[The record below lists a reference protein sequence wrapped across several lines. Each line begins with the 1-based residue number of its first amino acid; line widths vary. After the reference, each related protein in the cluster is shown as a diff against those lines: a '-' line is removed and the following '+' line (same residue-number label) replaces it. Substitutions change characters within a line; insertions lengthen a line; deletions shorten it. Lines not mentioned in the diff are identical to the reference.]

1 VGLGAT
7 GGGITATYCDART
20 GVERRGEDYDRA
32 WPSHGF
38 RGTEDNVRDEFEEA
52 TRRGQPEEDAT
63 REAVE
68 EEERTGGTGGTKDNV
83 QDEWDET
90 QRR

>member
-1 VGLGAT
+1 MT
-7 GGGITATYCDART
+7 ERRT
-20 GVERRGEDYDRA
+20 GSG
-32 WPSHGF
+32 
-38 RGTEDNVRDEFEEA
+38 GTEDNVRDEFEDA
-52 TRRGQPEEDAT
+52 TKRGKSEEDAT

-83 QDEWDET
+83 KDEWDES